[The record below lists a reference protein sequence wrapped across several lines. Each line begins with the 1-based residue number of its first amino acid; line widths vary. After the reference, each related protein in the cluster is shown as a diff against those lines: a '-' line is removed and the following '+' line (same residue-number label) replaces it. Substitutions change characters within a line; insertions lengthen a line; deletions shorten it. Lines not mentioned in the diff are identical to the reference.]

1 MLLSK
6 RYIGLFGALSLLFF
20 VMSRASAQ
28 ENTMTSM
35 TRTEH
40 DSYSVALPDR
50 QQKALFALKTNVLF
64 DAALCLNAEIE
75 VPIDRNNRW
84 SIMAEFWK
92 PWFVW
97 KNNSRAYQIQVI
109 GGEVRYWLGK
119 DRSQRKQLTG
129 WFGGIYYANG
139 KYDFEWNSKGDQGEF
154 NSVGATIGY
163 SWSIHRRW
171 NLELSGS
178 IGHLWGPRRHYATRP
193 PATAR
198 TLYGNIRPIRN
209 TLVRQNSRCRSYGFW
224 ASADKTKAGRRA
236 STDE

>member
-50 QQKALFALKTNVLF
+50 QQKALFALKTNALF
-64 DAALCLNAEIE
+64 DAVLGLNGEIE

-119 DRSQRKQLTG
+119 DCSQRKQLTG
-129 WFGGIYYANG
+129 WFGGLYYANG
-139 KYDFEWNSKGDQGEF
+139 KYDLEWNSDGDQGEF
-154 NSVGATIGY
+154 NSVGATVGY

-171 NLELSGS
+171 NLELSAS
-178 IGHLWGPRRHYATRP
+178 VGHLWGPRRHYEATDNGDYLLWQYTTNSTYTGPTKLKVSFVWLLGQR
-193 PATAR
+193 
-198 TLYGNIRPIRN
+198 
-209 TLVRQNSRCRSYGFW
+209 RQDKSRKEGLN
-224 ASADKTKAGRRA
+224 
-236 STDE
+236 

>member
-6 RYIGLFGALSLLFF
+6 KYIGLFGTLSLLFF

-50 QQKALFALKTNVLF
+50 QQKALFALKTNALF

-129 WFGGIYYANG
+129 WFGGLYYANG
-139 KYDFEWNSKGDQGEF
+139 KYDLEWNSDGDQGEF
-154 NSVGATIGY
+154 NSVGATVGY

-171 NLELSGS
+171 NLELSAS
-178 IGHLWGPRRHYATRP
+178 VSHLWGPRRHYEATDNGDYLLWQYTTNSTYTGPTKLKVSFVWLLGQR
-193 PATAR
+193 
-198 TLYGNIRPIRN
+198 
-209 TLVRQNSRCRSYGFW
+209 RQDKSRKEGLN
-224 ASADKTKAGRRA
+224 
-236 STDE
+236 